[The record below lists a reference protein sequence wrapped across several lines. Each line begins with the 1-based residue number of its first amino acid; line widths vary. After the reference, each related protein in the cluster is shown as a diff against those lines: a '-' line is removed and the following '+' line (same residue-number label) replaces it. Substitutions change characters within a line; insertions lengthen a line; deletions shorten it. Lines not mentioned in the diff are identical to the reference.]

1 MKKGGGEDFEMFDE
15 TQNKNGCQA
24 QKFSD
29 EISNSLTQLMAKFVS
44 AFKQIQQNKQGELA
58 IIFCT

>member
-1 MKKGGGEDFEMFDE
+1 MFDE

-29 EISNSLTQLMAKFVS
+29 EISNSYGKDLSQS
-44 AFKQIQQNKQGELA
+44 ELDSHTENREGKDSKDDA
-58 IIFCT
+58 DE